1 MTPFLDL
8 WSYES
13 HTGTSWPVCKA
24 QTFETPSNTK
34 DEISNSL
41 SSLQHSRLFRTS
53 LTSTTWMSTEFHKK
67 LTKIGYRPHRGWH
80 YLVSTNCKEIS
91 TPVPAGR
98 KQSCWSFPPWCR
110 RWHPPGGRYIWW
122 SDWFGINM
130 NQPKLKLEVEKI
142 GSSGVAVGDDGAL
155 GSWHTPRNFWAT
167 NPNHITQPSLGVLH
181 LFPPNAI
188 GDRPRLLERFECWG

>member
-1 MTPFLDL
+1 MLVCWVTALQNPLSNISPSSVQSHLPNCASTMYMTPFLDL

-53 LTSTTWMSTEFHKK
+53 LTSTTWMSTEFHER
-67 LTKIGYRPHRGWH
+67 LTKISYRAHRSWH
-80 YLVSTNCKEIS
+80 YLVTTDCKEIS

-98 KQSCWSFPPWCR
+98 KQSCWSFPPWWR
-110 RWHPPGGRYIWW
+110 RWHPPGGIC
-122 SDWFGINM
+122 I
-130 NQPKLKLEVEKI
+130 
-142 GSSGVAVGDDGAL
+142 
-155 GSWHTPRNFWAT
+155 
-167 NPNHITQPSLGVLH
+167 
-181 LFPPNAI
+181 
-188 GDRPRLLERFECWG
+188 